1 MKRKLLSTGFFVMLL
16 GFSGLAQMSGNQV
29 LSKHLELLK
38 NTPTIT
44 LPAPNMET
52 VRLEDEEHDRNGDL
66 YRIGVYAYTD
76 ITTANSGSWTT
87 APNGDRVWQ
96 LHVKFQG
103 AEALSFLF
111 SHFKI

>member
-1 MKRKLLSTGFFVMLL
+1 MKRKLLSAGFFVMLL
-16 GFSGLAQMSGNQV
+16 GFSTFAQTTNQV
-29 LSKHLELLK
+29 LSKHLELLQ

-44 LPAPNMET
+44 LTAPNMEA

-76 ITTANSGSWTT
+76 ITTGNSGSWTT

-103 AEALSFLF
+103 AE
-111 SHFKI
+111 